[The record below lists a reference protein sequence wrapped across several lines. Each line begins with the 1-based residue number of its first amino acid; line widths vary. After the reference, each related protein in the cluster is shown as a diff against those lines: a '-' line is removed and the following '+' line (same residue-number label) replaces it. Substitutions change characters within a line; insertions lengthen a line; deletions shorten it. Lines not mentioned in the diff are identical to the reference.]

1 MATNTQTVSSA
12 NDTLARRRQA
22 NSTLLLRRQ
31 QEVYAK
37 LPQIEDMM
45 YQITALGADFTMAKL
60 AKNEEGAAALRQQML
75 DIQQQRREMLVE
87 NGYTADYLDPVYTCN
102 ICKDKGFVDGKIC
115 SCLKQE
121 IIKQRQNMLT
131 SLSPAPKTTFEQ
143 FSLDYYPDT
152 DDANGINPRRQ
163 MQQIFAY
170 CKKYAEGF
178 DRSRRSI
185 LMLGNSGLGKT
196 HLSCAIADQCV
207 KNGFVVMYASSQSMF
222 EQFETNRYDT
232 QNALSDIL
240 DCDLFILDD
249 LGTEYMTAHGLSLLY
264 NIINTRMLNGL
275 PCIFSTNLTSQKAL
289 TAKYGEKIVSRLLGS
304 CDTLYFVGEDIRFKK
319 R

>member
-1 MATNTQTVSSA
+1 MATNTQTVSNA